1 MVINA
6 GNISVCS
13 SISLLKNNCV
23 LYFIGNI
30 DQAQYCDKI
39 KGLVDFLGS
48 ELSTEELNMIWKMQV
63 HLLINTNKMLR

>member
-1 MVINA
+1 M
-6 GNISVCS
+6 
-13 SISLLKNNCV
+13 SI
-23 LYFIGNI
+23 YFIGNI

-63 HLLINTNKMLR
+63 TLLIKIMLKSSLACKVVPYGNIVQKDKLV